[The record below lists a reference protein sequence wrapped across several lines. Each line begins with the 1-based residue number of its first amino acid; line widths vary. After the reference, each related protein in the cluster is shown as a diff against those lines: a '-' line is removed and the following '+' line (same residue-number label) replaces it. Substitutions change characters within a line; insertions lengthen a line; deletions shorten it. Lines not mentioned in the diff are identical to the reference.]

1 MQSPPAESQVPFDA
15 EIWSVSGLNAEVRGL
30 LEDHLPSLWVTGE
43 ISNLARPGSGHFYFS
58 LKDDRAEVRC
68 AMFRG
73 QNRLLRFRPDDGDQV
88 IVRARVT
95 VYEPRGSY
103 QLIVEHMEPAGEG
116 LLRRRLEELKAKLH
130 AEGLFEEAHK
140 QALPTLPRRIGI
152 VTSPTGAAVRDIL
165 QVLARRFPAVPV
177 VIYPAQVQGERA
189 PYEIAAALETAAER
203 AECDV
208 LIVGRGGGSLED
220 LWAFNEERV
229 ARAIFACQ
237 IPIVSAVGHEIDST
251 LADFVA
257 DRRAPTPSAA
267 AEIVVPDA
275 GQWIGTIAALAHRAA
290 KATRRSVAQRQRL
303 LDQLAGRI
311 QRRHPGLILQQ
322 HAQRLDELTQRI
334 GRSLAR
340 RLELDQLRLASAIG
354 QLRTAAPFAAI
365 ERCRQRLERE
375 NLLMSG
381 AMRERI
387 ARTRGRVAVL
397 SAGLDGVSPLRTLER
412 GYAIITDTA
421 TGALIRDA
429 ESLREQ
435 QRVSGRLSRGG
446 FEAKIDKISKT

>member
-1 MQSPPAESQVPFDA
+1 
-15 EIWSVSGLNAEVRGL
+15 
-30 LEDHLPSLWVTGE
+30 
-43 ISNLARPGSGHFYFS
+43 
-58 LKDDRAEVRC
+58 
-68 AMFRG
+68 MFRG
-73 QNRLLRFRPDDGDQV
+73 QNRLLRFRPADGDQV
-88 IVRARVT
+88 IARARVT

-116 LLRRRLEELKAKLH
+116 LLRRRLEELKAKLQ

-140 QALPTLPRRIGI
+140 QALPALPRRIGV

-165 QVLARRFPAVPV
+165 HVLGRRFPAIPV
-177 VIYPAQVQGERA
+177 VIYPVQVQGERA
-189 PYEIAAALETAAER
+189 QHEIAAALEIAAAR

-229 ARAIFACQ
+229 ARAIFDCP
-237 IPIVSAVGHEIDST
+237 IPIVSAVGHEVDFT

-275 GQWIGTIAALAHRAA
+275 AQWLGAVAALEQRAGRAA
-290 KATRRSVAQRQRL
+290 RRTVAQRQRL
-303 LDQLAGRI
+303 LDQLTGRI

-322 HAQRLDELTQRI
+322 RAQRLDELTQRI
-334 GRSLAR
+334 GRSLER
-340 RLELDQLRLASAIG
+340 RLELDRLRLASALG
-354 QLRTAAPFAAI
+354 RLRTAAPLGSI
-365 ERCRQRLERE
+365 ERCRQRLARVD
-375 NLLMSG
+375 LVLAAG
-381 AMRERI
+381 MRERI
-387 ARTRGRVAVL
+387 AHTRGRVAVL
-397 SAGLDGVSPLRTLER
+397 AAGLDGVSPLRTLER

-421 TGALIRDA
+421 TGALVRDA

-435 QRVSGRLSRGG
+435 QRVSGRLARGG
-446 FEAKIDKISKT
+446 FEATIDKIAKT

>member
-1 MQSPPAESQVPFDA
+1 MQSSSAESQVPLDA

-30 LEDHLPSLWVTGE
+30 LEDHFPSLWVTGE
-43 ISNLARPGSGHFYFS
+43 ISNLARPGSGHLYFS

-73 QNRLLRFRPDDGDQV
+73 QNRRLRFRPADGDQA

-103 QLIVEHMEPAGEG
+103 QLIVDHMEPAGEG
-116 LLRRRLEELKAKLH
+116 LLRRRLEELKAKLQ
-130 AEGLFEEAHK
+130 AEGLFDAGHK
-140 QALPTLPRRIGI
+140 QALPTLPRRIGV

-165 QVLARRFPAVPV
+165 HVLGRRFPAVPV
-177 VIYPAQVQGERA
+177 VIYPVQVQGERA
-189 PYEIAAALETAAER
+189 RGEIAGALEIAAAR

-229 ARAIFACQ
+229 ARAIFACP
-237 IPIVSAVGHEIDST
+237 IPVVSAVGHEIDFT

-257 DRRAPTPSAA
+257 DLRAPTPSAA

-275 GQWIGTIAALAHRAA
+275 GQWLDTVAALEQRAA
-290 KATRRSVAQRQRL
+290 NAARRIILQRRRL
-303 LDQLAGRI
+303 LDQLTGRI
-311 QRRHPGLILQQ
+311 QRRHPGLTLQQ

-334 GRSLAR
+334 GRSLER
-340 RLELDQLRLASAIG
+340 RLELDRLRLASVRG
-354 QLRTAAPFAAI
+354 RLRTAAPFGTI
-365 ERCRQRLERE
+365 ERCRQRLERV
-375 NLLMSG
+375 NVQMAAG
-381 AMRERI
+381 MRERV
-387 ARTRGRVAVL
+387 ARTRGRLAVL
-397 SAGLDGVSPLRTLER
+397 TAGLDGVSPLRTLDR

-421 TGALIRDA
+421 TGAVVRDA

-435 QRVSGRLSRGG
+435 QRVSGRLARGD
-446 FEAKIDKISKT
+446 FEATIDKISRK